1 MKSSGDTIMYEK
13 DEILAEADKLSQRIQ
28 SLDTVKEYQAIEQ
41 QIHQNK
47 NIETRMKDLKTQKQS
62 VNLQNYGKQQALR
75 QSEDKIQDI
84 EQNLNIIPIVEEF
97 RESQAEANDLLQMMI
112 STMSNRLNEIQQDK
126 D

>member
-47 NIETRMKDLKTQKQS
+47 NIETRMKDLKKRRNS
-62 VNLQNYGKQQALR
+62 LLIYKIMVNSRHCVSLKIKFKISSKTSILYLLLKNLENHKHR
-75 QSEDKIQDI
+75 QMTYCK
-84 EQNLNIIPIVEEF
+84 
-97 RESQAEANDLLQMMI
+97 
-112 STMSNRLNEIQQDK
+112 
-126 D
+126 